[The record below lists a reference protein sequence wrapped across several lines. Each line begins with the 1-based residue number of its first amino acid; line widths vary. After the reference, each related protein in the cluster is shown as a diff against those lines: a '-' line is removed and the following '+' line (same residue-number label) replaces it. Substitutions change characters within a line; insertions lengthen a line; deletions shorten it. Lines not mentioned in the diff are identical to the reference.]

1 MTRSTPSIIRPAGRL
16 FTLLV
21 TAVLAGLLG
30 MHGLAPG
37 VPTAHAGTGTSSG
50 AHHAEAMA
58 AAHTEAMA
66 TAHTDA
72 VTAHTD
78 AVAAHADGA
87 AALADRACGHSDG
100 GSGHVDHADGTCAAA
115 GTASAYTPPPLTGG
129 TADAPAAA
137 SPAVTAPGAP
147 QDGRGPPDLSE
158 LQLLRI

>member
-1 MTRSTPSIIRPAGRL
+1 MTRSTPSISRPAGRL
-16 FTLLV
+16 LTLLV

-50 AHHAEAMA
+50 AHH
-58 AAHTEAMA
+58 
-66 TAHTDA
+66 TDA
-72 VTAHTD
+72 MT
-78 AVAAHADGA
+78 AHADGA
-87 AALADRACGHSDG
+87 ATLADRACGHSDG

-115 GTASAYTPPPLTGG
+115 GTASAYTPPPLTGA
-129 TADAPAAA
+129 TADAPDAA
-137 SPAVTAPGAP
+137 SPAVTATGAP

>member
-1 MTRSTPSIIRPAGRL
+1 MTRSTPSISRPAGRL
-16 FTLLV
+16 LTLLV

-50 AHHAEAMA
+50 AHH
-58 AAHTEAMA
+58 TEAMA
-66 TAHTDA
+66 AHTDA
-72 VTAHTD
+72 V
-78 AVAAHADGA
+78 HADGA
-87 AALADRACGHSDG
+87 ATLADRACGHSAG

-137 SPAVTAPGAP
+137 SPAVTAKGAP

>member
-1 MTRSTPSIIRPAGRL
+1 MTRSTPSISRPAGRL
-16 FTLLV
+16 LTLLV

-50 AHHAEAMA
+50 AHHTDAVA
-58 AAHTEAMA
+58 
-66 TAHTDA
+66 AHTDA
-72 VTAHTD
+72 M
-78 AVAAHADGA
+78 AAHADGA
-87 AALADRACGHSDG
+87 ATLADRACGHSDG

-115 GTASAYTPPPLTGG
+115 GTASAYTPPPLSGA
-129 TADAPAAA
+129 TADAPDAA
-137 SPAVTAPGAP
+137 SPAVTATGAP